1 MPDAAPRCA
10 ARRGGLDERSTDD
23 RRGFAVH
30 SSLLLQTIG
39 ERIAVVPQKSIFN
52 STAATNSGEPGH
64 TLDDTARTRT
74 IRPMTHARNHSRLAH
89 RPHQYSA
96 IVFKIPNQSDI

>member
-1 MPDAAPRCA
+1 V
-10 ARRGGLDERSTDD
+10 RSS
-23 RRGFAVH
+23 R
-30 SSLLLQTIG
+30 LLQTIG

-64 TLDDTARTRT
+64 LLDNTARTRT
-74 IRPMTHARNHSRLAH
+74 ICPMTHVQNHSRLAH

-96 IVFKIPNQSDI
+96 IVFKILSQSII